1 MDIKTIPLSSLESNP
16 AATLSNCAD
25 SGEPI
30 LVELPDHRLVALQP
44 IPSDADESL
53 IDDLLA
59 SNVAFQSLVEKS
71 KAGPRKP
78 FVPAARK

>member
-1 MDIKTIPLSSLESNP
+1 MDIKTIPLSSLEANLG
-16 AATLSNCAD
+16 ATLSNCAD

-44 IPSDADESL
+44 VPSDADESL

-78 FVPAARK
+78 FVPGARK